1 MVFTDNTKSEFNR
14 NAGLDSN
21 GVYTVFGEIPKGISG
36 KTFEELLKSY
46 YFASHPG
53 LINNYVVKTTTD
65 NTAITGVVCYFLVE
79 GFAVGD
85 THYSLMIKPR
95 NPEKDNL
102 DILLINDYYLGEYI
116 SWDMD
121 KNNVRYPRLLNYFII
136 KLKYNFCYIKI

>member
-1 MVFTDNTKSEFNR
+1 MAFTDNTKSEFNR

-21 GVYTVFGEIPKGISG
+21 GVYTVFGKVPKGISG

-53 LINNYVVKTTTD
+53 AINNYVVKPPTD
-65 NTAITGVVCYFLVE
+65 TVSMDSVVCYFLVE

-85 THYSLMIKPR
+85 TYYTLMIKPR
-95 NPEKDNL
+95 KPEKDNL
-102 DILLINDYYLGEYI
+102 DILLTNDYSLGEYI

-121 KNNVRYPRLLNYFII
+121 KNNMRYPRLLNYFII
-136 KLKYNFCYIKI
+136 KI